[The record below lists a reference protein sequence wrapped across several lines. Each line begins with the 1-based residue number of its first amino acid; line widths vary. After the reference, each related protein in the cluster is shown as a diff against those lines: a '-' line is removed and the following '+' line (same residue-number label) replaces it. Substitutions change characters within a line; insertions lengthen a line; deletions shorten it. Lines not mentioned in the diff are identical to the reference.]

1 MNTSTQDDTAGPQHE
16 TDHETDHGT
25 NQLTDHEADAEPDV
39 DQAAVDAA
47 LARVEVIVAA
57 DPDLVHGDVVE
68 QVALEVPV
76 DVAVAMCQQSMDFVP
91 DTVRSRLFA
100 VEHADTISAGAIANA
115 EKAAAAQ
122 KLAQRATKAAATRA
136 ATAAAEALVQ
146 TQAIRSNT
154 CPICF
159 TVRAASGTCACE

>member
-1 MNTSTQDDTAGPQHE
+1 MNTSIDNDTTSQDSFSSEQDD
-16 TDHETDHGT
+16 DFD
-25 NQLTDHEADAEPDV
+25 PDI

-47 LARVEVIVAA
+47 LARVDVIVAA

-68 QVALEVPV
+68 QIALEMPIEI
-76 DVAVAMCQQSMDFVP
+76 AVAMCQQSMDFVP
-91 DTVRSRLFA
+91 DTVRERLFA

-115 EKAAAAQ
+115 EKAAVAQ
-122 KLAQRATKAAATRA
+122 KLAQRAIKAAATRA
-136 ATAAAEALVQ
+136 ATAAAEAQIQ
-146 TQAIRSNT
+146 TKAIRSNT